1 MDTLG
6 TYRIIRKLGE
16 GSGGVVYL
24 AYHTRLEKEVVLKEI
39 KNQHS
44 NKNNRREVDILKR
57 LHHTYLPQVFDFIE
71 MNGHVYT
78 VMSYIPGKSFQDL
91 IKQGYR
97 FKQSQLRRWAMQLCS
112 ALHYLHGQNPPIVH
126 SDIKPANI
134 MLTPQ
139 GNICLIDFN
148 ISFFLDGT
156 TMIGYTNGYSSPE
169 QKTIASQ
176 ENVKDLVLDDKTDI
190 YSVGAVLYYLITGKK
205 IRSEEGYRLDTALLE
220 SRVSQSFANII
231 YKATAYQKEERY
243 QSAYE
248 MLKALQMMP
257 KMDERYKNIVKTHKI
272 ALGSTVGLL
281 VVSIILLGLGIHQV
295 NLEKVDQYNTLVQQ
309 QINYREKG
317 KYQKE
322 EETYKK
328 ATSLMSSPLESYYQ
342 NALSLYEKGDYKKC
356 IEFIEQDVVP
366 NVNMMQEGNADL
378 MYVKS
383 CSYFELGKYHQAV
396 KSYETLFKYGSSN
409 YLHYRDYAITL
420 AYDNN
425 ESQADKILQKAI
437 NKGMKEDSIYYAR
450 AEIAK
455 AMNRDDEAINNFKLC
470 LKKTDND
477 TLKERSYILMSDIYK
492 NQNNLTE
499 CRQVLKEASEALP
512 MNKQIISIER
522 LIQVDIDLADK
533 NNDRTCQQEAIELL
547 NKVINNHWDTYDT
560 YDNLVILN
568 EKMGNYS
575 SADQY
580 LSELEKKYGTDY
592 NIYKRKAFLQVELQK
607 EKANE
612 NRDYTLFKRYYDKA
626 QSLYQKES
634 QQDDDEMQLLDTVY
648 QQVLQGGWLN

>member
-71 MNGHVYT
+71 MNGHLYT

-91 IKQGYR
+91 MKQGYR

-112 ALHYLHGQNPPIVH
+112 ALHYLHSQNPPIVH

-220 SRVSQSFANII
+220 SRVSQAFANII

-248 MLKALQMMP
+248 MLNALQMMP

-295 NLEKVDQYNTLVQQ
+295 NLEKVDQYNALVQQ

-322 EETYKK
+322 EDTYKK
-328 ATSLMSSPLESYYQ
+328 ATDLMSSPLESYYQ

-378 MYVKS
+378 MYVKA

-455 AMNRDDEAINNFKLC
+455 AMNRNDEAINNFKLC

-492 NQNNLTE
+492 DQNNLTE
-499 CRQVLKEASEALP
+499 CREILKEASEALP

-612 NRDYTLFKRYYDKA
+612 NRDYTLFERYYDKA
-626 QSLYQKES
+626 KSLYQKES
-634 QQDDDEMQLLDTVY
+634 QQDDDEMQLLDEVY